1 MEIWCFVY
9 VNDVDCDGGGGGIF
23 VIGDR
28 NSEVKV
34 FGSYGFVIY
43 VSFGFDYFSCKLY
56 YIVVFKN

>member
-1 MEIWCFVY
+1 MEIRCFVY
-9 VNDVDCDGGGGGIF
+9 VNDVDCDGGGGGVF

-56 YIVVFKN
+56 